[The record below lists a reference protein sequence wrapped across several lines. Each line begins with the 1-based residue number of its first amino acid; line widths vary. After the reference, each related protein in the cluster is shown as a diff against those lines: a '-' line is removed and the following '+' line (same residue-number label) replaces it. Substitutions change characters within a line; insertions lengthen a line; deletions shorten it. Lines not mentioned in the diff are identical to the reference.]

1 MRVRNFIFETI
12 DRRHWLNVSLRVFL
26 VVFASYGVAALAG
39 AVLAR
44 ALPLPVAD
52 AAMAAL
58 MLSFLVQIMGV
69 IWSVAARTILQA
81 CTVHALVAA
90 GLLLS
95 LHFLGMR
102 GGQ

>member
-26 VVFASYGVAALAG
+26 VVFASYGLAALAG

-81 CTVHALVAA
+81 CTGHALVAA
-90 GLLLS
+90 TLLGLQ
-95 LHFLGMR
+95 FLETG